1 MEVEISLD
9 RLRDSRRIVFTFYP
23 TQTEI
28 LWLLQPVAVS
38 PFERCVDGPFFTYRG
53 PLAGELL

>member
-38 PFERCVDGPFFTYRG
+38 PFERRVDGPF
-53 PLAGELL
+53 LLIAAHWRENVL

>member
-9 RLRDSRRIVFTFYP
+9 HLRDFRCIVFMFYP
-23 TQTEI
+23 AQTEI

-38 PFERCVDGPFFTYRG
+38 PFERRVDGPF
-53 PLAGELL
+53 LLVAAHWRESVL